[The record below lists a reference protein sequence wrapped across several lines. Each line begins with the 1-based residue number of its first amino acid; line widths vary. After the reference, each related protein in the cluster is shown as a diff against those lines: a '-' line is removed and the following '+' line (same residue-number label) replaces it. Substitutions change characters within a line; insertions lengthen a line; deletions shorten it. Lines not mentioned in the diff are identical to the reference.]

1 MNKYNNLTCL
11 IVDDFSTTRR
21 IIKNALNDL
30 GFTCLEAENGVEAL
44 AIIQQLTLNL
54 VIADT
59 HMPEKN
65 GMELLEDIRADDNL
79 KDLSVVLTMIEPIE
93 ELISEC
99 EELGMNDYLVKPF
112 DVFSLSKLL
121 YKVIEMEGG
130 ESLYV

>member
-1 MNKYNNLTCL
+1 MNKYKNLTCL
-11 IVDDFSTTRR
+11 IVDNFSTTRR
-21 IIKNALNDL
+21 IIKNTLNDL

-44 AIIQQLTLNL
+44 AIIQQSTLDL

-59 HMPEKN
+59 HMHEKN

-79 KDLSVVLTMIEPIE
+79 KDLPVVLTMIEPFE
-93 ELISEC
+93 ELISEG

-121 YKVIEMEGG
+121 DKIIEMEGG
-130 ESLYV
+130 ESL

>member
-1 MNKYNNLTCL
+1 MNKYKNLTCL
-11 IVDDFSTTRR
+11 IADDFSTTRR

-30 GFTCLEAENGVEAL
+30 GFTCLEAENGMEAL
-44 AIIQQLTLNL
+44 AIIHQLTLDL

-65 GMELLEDIRADDNL
+65 GMELLEDIRADNNL
-79 KDLSVVLTMIEPIE
+79 KDLPVVLTMIEPLE
-93 ELISEC
+93 ELISEG

-121 YKVIEMEGG
+121 DKVIEIEGA
-130 ESLYV
+130 ESL

>member
-1 MNKYNNLTCL
+1 MNKYKNLTCL
-11 IVDDFSTTRR
+11 IADDFNTTRR
-21 IIKNALNDL
+21 IIKNTLNDL

-79 KDLSVVLTMIEPIE
+79 KDLPVVLTMIEPLE
-93 ELISEC
+93 ELISEG

-121 YKVIEMEGG
+121 DKVIKMEGG
-130 ESLYV
+130 EAL

>member
-1 MNKYNNLTCL
+1 MNKYKNLTCL
-11 IVDDFSTTRR
+11 IADDFSTTRR
-21 IIKNALNDL
+21 IIKNTLNNL

-79 KDLSVVLTMIEPIE
+79 KDLPVVLTMIEPLE
-93 ELISEC
+93 ELISEG

-121 YKVIEMEGG
+121 DKVIEMEGG
-130 ESLYV
+130 ESL

>member
-1 MNKYNNLTCL
+1 MNKYKNLTCL
-11 IVDDFSTTRR
+11 IVDDFSTTRQ
-21 IIKNALNDL
+21 IIKNTINDL
-30 GFTCLEAENGVEAL
+30 GFTSLEAENGVEAL
-44 AIIQQLTLNL
+44 AIIQQLTLDL

-79 KDLSVVLTMIEPIE
+79 KDLPVVLTMIEPLE
-93 ELISEC
+93 ELISEG

-121 YKVIEMEGG
+121 DKVIEMEGG
-130 ESLYV
+130 ESL

>member
-1 MNKYNNLTCL
+1 MNKYKNLTCL
-11 IVDDFSTTRR
+11 IADDFSTTRR
-21 IIKNALNDL
+21 IIKNTLNDL

-44 AIIQQLTLNL
+44 AIIQQLTLDL

-79 KDLSVVLTMIEPIE
+79 KDLPVVLTMIEPLE
-93 ELISEC
+93 ELISEG

-121 YKVIEMEGG
+121 DKVIKMEGG
-130 ESLYV
+130 ESL

>member
-1 MNKYNNLTCL
+1 MNKYKNLTCL
-11 IVDDFSTTRR
+11 IADDFSTTRN

-44 AIIQQLTLNL
+44 AIIQQLTLDL

-79 KDLSVVLTMIEPIE
+79 KDLPVVLTMIEPLE
-93 ELISEC
+93 ELISEGKK
-99 EELGMNDYLVKPF
+99 LGMNDYLVKPF

-121 YKVIEMEGG
+121 DKVIEMEGG
-130 ESLYV
+130 EAL

>member
-1 MNKYNNLTCL
+1 MNKYKNLTCL
-11 IVDDFSTTRR
+11 ITDDFNTTRR
-21 IIKNALNDL
+21 IIKNTLNDL

-44 AIIQQLTLNL
+44 AIIQQLTLDL

-79 KDLSVVLTMIEPIE
+79 KDLPVVLTMIEPLE
-93 ELISEC
+93 ELISEG

-121 YKVIEMEGG
+121 DKVIEMEGG
-130 ESLYV
+130 ESL

>member
-1 MNKYNNLTCL
+1 MNKYKNLTCL
-11 IVDDFSTTRR
+11 IADDFNTTRR
-21 IIKNALNDL
+21 IIKNTLNDL

-79 KDLSVVLTMIEPIE
+79 KDLPVVLTMIEPLE
-93 ELISEC
+93 ELISEG

-121 YKVIEMEGG
+121 DKVIEMEGG
-130 ESLYV
+130 ESL

>member
-1 MNKYNNLTCL
+1 MTKHKNLTCL
-11 IVDDFSTTRR
+11 IADDFSTTRR
-21 IIKNALNDL
+21 IIKNTLNDL

-44 AIIQQLTLNL
+44 AIIQQLTLDL

-79 KDLSVVLTMIEPIE
+79 KDLPVVLTMIEPLE
-93 ELISEC
+93 ELISEG

-121 YKVIEMEGG
+121 DKVIEMEGG
-130 ESLYV
+130 ESL

>member
-1 MNKYNNLTCL
+1 MNKYKNLTCL
-11 IVDDFSTTRR
+11 IVDDFSTTRH
-21 IIKNALNDL
+21 IIKNTLNEL

-79 KDLSVVLTMIEPIE
+79 KDLPVVLTMIEPLE
-93 ELISEC
+93 ELISEG

-121 YKVIEMEGG
+121 DKVIEMEGG
-130 ESLYV
+130 ESL

>member
-1 MNKYNNLTCL
+1 MNKYKNLTCL
-11 IVDDFSTTRR
+11 IVDDFSTTRN
-21 IIKNALNDL
+21 IIKNTLNDL

-79 KDLSVVLTMIEPIE
+79 KDLPVVLTMIEPLE
-93 ELISEC
+93 ELISEG

-121 YKVIEMEGG
+121 DKVIEMEGG
-130 ESLYV
+130 ESL

>member
-1 MNKYNNLTCL
+1 MTKYKNLTCL
-11 IVDDFSTTRR
+11 IADDFNTTRR
-21 IIKNALNDL
+21 IIKNTLNDL

-44 AIIQQLTLNL
+44 AIIRQSTLDL

-79 KDLSVVLTMIEPIE
+79 KDLPVVLTMIEPLE
-93 ELISEC
+93 ELISEG

-121 YKVIEMEGG
+121 DKVIKMEGG
-130 ESLYV
+130 ESF

>member
-1 MNKYNNLTCL
+1 MNKYKNLTCL
-11 IVDDFSTTRR
+11 IVDNFSTTRR
-21 IIKNALNDL
+21 IIKNTLNDL

-44 AIIQQLTLNL
+44 AIIQQSTLDL

-79 KDLSVVLTMIEPIE
+79 KDLPVVLTMIEPLE
-93 ELISEC
+93 ELISEG

-121 YKVIEMEGG
+121 DKVIEMEGG
-130 ESLYV
+130 ESL

>member
-1 MNKYNNLTCL
+1 MNKYKNLTCL
-11 IVDDFSTTRR
+11 IADDFSTTRQ
-21 IIKNALNDL
+21 IIKNSLNDL

-44 AIIQQLTLNL
+44 AIIQQLTLDL

-79 KDLSVVLTMIEPIE
+79 KDLPVVLTMIEPLE
-93 ELISEC
+93 ELISEG

-112 DVFSLSKLL
+112 DVFMLSKVLD
-121 YKVIEMEGG
+121 KVIETELG
-130 ESLYV
+130 ESL

>member
-1 MNKYNNLTCL
+1 MNKYKNLTCL
-11 IVDDFSTTRR
+11 IVDNFSTTRR
-21 IIKNALNDL
+21 IIKNTLNDL

-44 AIIQQLTLNL
+44 AIIQQLTLDL

-79 KDLSVVLTMIEPIE
+79 KDLPVVLTMIEPFE
-93 ELISEC
+93 ELISEG

-121 YKVIEMEGG
+121 DKVIEMEGG
-130 ESLYV
+130 ESL

>member
-1 MNKYNNLTCL
+1 MNNYKNLTCL
-11 IVDDFSTTRR
+11 IADDFNTTRR
-21 IIKNALNDL
+21 IIKNTLNDL

-79 KDLSVVLTMIEPIE
+79 KDLPVVLTMIEPLE
-93 ELISEC
+93 ELISEG

-121 YKVIEMEGG
+121 DKVIEMEGG
-130 ESLYV
+130 EAL

>member
-1 MNKYNNLTCL
+1 MIKYKNLTCL
-11 IVDDFSTTRR
+11 IADDFSTTRH

-30 GFTCLEAENGVEAL
+30 GFNCLEAENGVEAL
-44 AIIQQLTLNL
+44 AIIQQLTLDL
-54 VIADT
+54 VIVDT

-79 KDLSVVLTMIEPIE
+79 KDLPVVLTMIEPLE
-93 ELISEC
+93 ELISEG

-121 YKVIEMEGG
+121 DKVIEMEGG
-130 ESLYV
+130 ESL

>member
-1 MNKYNNLTCL
+1 MTKYKNLTCL
-11 IVDDFSTTRR
+11 IADDFSTTRR
-21 IIKNALNDL
+21 IIKNTLNDL
-30 GFTCLEAENGVEAL
+30 GFTCFEAENGVEAL

-79 KDLSVVLTMIEPIE
+79 KDLPVVLTMIEPLE
-93 ELISEC
+93 ELISEGK
-99 EELGMNDYLVKPF
+99 ELGMNDYLVKPF

-121 YKVIEMEGG
+121 DKVIEMEGG
-130 ESLYV
+130 EAL

>member
-1 MNKYNNLTCL
+1 MNKYKNLTCL
-11 IVDDFSTTRR
+11 IADDFSTTRR
-21 IIKNALNDL
+21 IIKNTLNDL

-44 AIIQQLTLNL
+44 AIIQQLTLDL

-79 KDLSVVLTMIEPIE
+79 KDLPVVLTMIEPLE
-93 ELISEC
+93 ELILEG
-99 EELGMNDYLVKPF
+99 EDLGMNDYLVKPF

-121 YKVIEMEGG
+121 DKVIKMEGG
-130 ESLYV
+130 ESL

>member
-1 MNKYNNLTCL
+1 MTKYKNLTCL
-11 IVDDFSTTRR
+11 IADNFSTTRR
-21 IIKNALNDL
+21 IIKHTLNDL

-44 AIIQQLTLNL
+44 AIIQQLTLDL

-79 KDLSVVLTMIEPIE
+79 KDLPVVLTMIEPLE
-93 ELISEC
+93 ELISEG

-121 YKVIEMEGG
+121 DKVIELEGG
-130 ESLYV
+130 ESL

>member
-1 MNKYNNLTCL
+1 MTKYKNLTCL
-11 IVDDFSTTRR
+11 IADDFRTTRH

-30 GFTCLEAENGVEAL
+30 GFTCLEAENGVEAW
-44 AIIQQLTLNL
+44 AIIQQLSLDL

-79 KDLSVVLTMIEPIE
+79 KDLPVVLTMIEPLE
-93 ELISEC
+93 ELISEGV
-99 EELGMNDYLVKPF
+99 ELGMNDYLVKPF

-121 YKVIEMEGG
+121 DKVIEMEGG
-130 ESLYV
+130 ESL

>member
-1 MNKYNNLTCL
+1 MTNYKNLTCL
-11 IVDDFSTTRR
+11 IVDDFSTTRQ

-44 AIIQQLTLNL
+44 AIIQQLTLDL

-79 KDLSVVLTMIEPIE
+79 KDLPVVLTMIEPHE
-93 ELISEC
+93 ELIYEG

-121 YKVIEMEGG
+121 DKVIEMEGG
-130 ESLYV
+130 ESL

>member
-1 MNKYNNLTCL
+1 MNKYKNLTCL
-11 IVDDFSTTRR
+11 IADDFNTTRH

-79 KDLSVVLTMIEPIE
+79 KDLPVVLTMIEPLE
-93 ELISEC
+93 ELISKG
-99 EELGMNDYLVKPF
+99 EELGMNGYLIKPF
-112 DVFSLSKLL
+112 DVFSISKLL
-121 YKVIEMEGG
+121 DKVIEMEGG
-130 ESLYV
+130 ESL